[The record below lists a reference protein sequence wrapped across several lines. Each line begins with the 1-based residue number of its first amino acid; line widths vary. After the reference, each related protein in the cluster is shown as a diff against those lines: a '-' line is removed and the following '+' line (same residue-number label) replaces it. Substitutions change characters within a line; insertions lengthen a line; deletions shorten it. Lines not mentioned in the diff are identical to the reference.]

1 MILRELL
8 DKVFVFNK
16 ICIHEFHGDDTDLTL
31 LYSGYKH
38 EVPEE
43 LKDRKVLLIAGQYDV
58 VDIMVDESE
67 EK

>member
-16 ICIHEFHGDDTDLTL
+16 ICIHESHGDDADLTL

-43 LKDRKVLLIAGQYDV
+43 LKDRKVLLIAGEYNV
-58 VDIMVDESE
+58 LNIMVNESE
-67 EK
+67 E